1 MIEPKQEHTFLSKKR
16 ETELRK
22 LPLPRFQATTTS
34 SCTESDINKDCTF
47 PQEGPISFPAKKE
60 ESQPPEVADVLS
72 ISFKKHQT
80 FIFLYDDSPIPTKF
94 DIMWNMLNVTVLQ
107 IYKFVDVEEVKKL
120 TIEMPFV
127 GVRTVLSFN
136 MEDMKCVMLDKVAV
150 IKDDIKDEVFLGFYA
165 KNEFD
170 FSIKSQDYDVYLIY
184 QVMND
189 QLKDLLIHGEVK
201 KREISITERLTTM
214 VNPQR
219 MMIKDAIDLVT
230 AIWKIE
236 QVIQKEED
244 KYSKTLQEKIN
255 ERDAVKKRTSTQ
267 EYKAQMKM
275 LKREMERLESEANLL
290 SLNTQEEHEQLKMAE
305 ENNLIEEA
313 VIDTKNKDIADLTA
327 QVKKWQTNIEN
338 AIIEEKETSLQLKQI
353 KKRLNEEEQQNVIQS
368 QPAVSKAIVNI
379 DGVEFEVLEP
389 VTEKKEEPLM
399 KEMIQLKEEY
409 ESNLCI
415 ICMENQRNVVYND
428 CYQLSCCS
436 ECMKS
441 QFQNEKGKKIDEK
454 KTKGFL
460 KGSHRCPACNSK
472 SKSITILE
480 II

>member
-1 MIEPKQEHTFLSKKR
+1 
-16 ETELRK
+16 
-22 LPLPRFQATTTS
+22 
-34 SCTESDINKDCTF
+34 
-47 PQEGPISFPAKKE
+47 
-60 ESQPPEVADVLS
+60 
-72 ISFKKHQT
+72 
-80 FIFLYDDSPIPTKF
+80 
-94 DIMWNMLNVTVLQ
+94 
-107 IYKFVDVEEVKKL
+107 
-120 TIEMPFV
+120 
-127 GVRTVLSFN
+127 
-136 MEDMKCVMLDKVAV
+136 
-150 IKDDIKDEVFLGFYA
+150 
-165 KNEFD
+165 
-170 FSIKSQDYDVYLIY
+170 
-184 QVMND
+184 MND

-338 AIIEEKETSLQLKQI
+338 AIIEEKETSLQLKQM

-368 QPAVSKAIVNI
+368 QPAVSKAIINI

-415 ICMENQRNVVYND
+415 ICMENQR
-428 CYQLSCCS
+428 
-436 ECMKS
+436 
-441 QFQNEKGKKIDEK
+441 I
-454 KTKGFL
+454 
-460 KGSHRCPACNSK
+460 
-472 SKSITILE
+472 
-480 II
+480 